1 MSFDQIAAE
10 QEATQSLVKLLEQA
24 RRCQLLYER
33 AQMAFPEP
41 LKRLLSM
48 NGSSAAVAVMRKEL
62 TIPAPQAPPE
72 PSAAKSDWLWI
83 PQESATPTSV
93 TLAIL
98 RAAKAPIP
106 AREVVAKVMEILPD
120 VPRGSV
126 NNIGT
131 RLDAKLINRTENGW
145 QIINPEGTGSLH
157 EGYLWGPREFFHKS
171 ELAVHRRAA
180 ILHILSFFPGGLQ
193 PRQILEQLR
202 KCAWVHAPVNKDLLK
217 ADLEILDHHDE
228 KIRRVGNSGKWELV
242 PAKESMKLST

>member
-1 MSFDQIAAE
+1 MSFDQITAE

-48 NGSSAAVAVMRKEL
+48 NGAATVAVARREIS
-62 TIPAPQAPPE
+62 IPAPQPPPAPT
-72 PSAAKSDWLWI
+72 SAKPDWLWI
-83 PQESATPTSV
+83 PQESATPTSI

-98 RAAKAPIP
+98 RASKTPMP
-106 AREVVAKVMEILPD
+106 AREVVAKVMDVLPN

-131 RLDAKLINRTENGW
+131 RLNGKSIYRQDSGW
-145 QIINPEGTGSLH
+145 QVINPEGAGILH
-157 EGYLWGPREFFHKS
+157 EGYLWGPREFFHKY

-180 ILHILSFFPGGLQ
+180 ILHILSFFQGGLQ
-193 PRQILEQLR
+193 PRQLLEQLR
-202 KCAWVHAPVNKDLLK
+202 KCSWVHAPVNKDLLK
-217 ADLEILDHHDE
+217 ADLEILDQNE
-228 KIRRVGNSGKWELV
+228 KIRRVGNSGKWELA
-242 PAKESMKLST
+242 PAKEPVKLNI